1 MKERGGKTRLLPW
14 YMPVLLWQAVLC
26 WPWLDTSHSWSLSV
40 PPLLSWAGGSA
51 PLQAAGKSLLWC
63 WNTSSFS
70 FFTDLGICWAVS
82 FMYFLL
88 SLLLP
93 VVQVGFSYPFLKG
106 TTTMA
111 DGSVVGPSWSP
122 MSLAPSDTV
131 GISGSFPQKPPPA
144 ALQLPKPR
152 CANPKHKPGN
162 I

>member
-1 MKERGGKTRLLPW
+1 
-14 YMPVLLWQAVLC
+14 MPVLLWQAVLC

-63 WNTSSFS
+63 WNTSSFA

-131 GISGSFPQKPPPA
+131 GISGSFPQNPPP
-144 ALQLPKPR
+144 LQPSNYQNLAVQTQNTSLGMPKFIQR
-152 CANPKHKPGN
+152 
-162 I
+162 ITVWVIR